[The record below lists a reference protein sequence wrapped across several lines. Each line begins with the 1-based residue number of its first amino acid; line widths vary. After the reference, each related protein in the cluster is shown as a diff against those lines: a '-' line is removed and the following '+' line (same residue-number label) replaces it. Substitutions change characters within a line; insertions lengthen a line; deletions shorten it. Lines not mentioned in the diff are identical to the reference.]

1 MYFKL
6 KKTWKKCNID
16 LIDVTF
22 DSRSRSKTKQGTRE
36 TSCNHLHRNQ
46 DREIIKRLARQLQS
60 FTLRSRSRSGSS
72 SRTKQVTRETSC
84 NHHNRGI
91 ATSTVDLDLFVS
103 FYSFVIN
110 LFNLLFVARKRLLE
124 AISFKKNL
132 YKIETIFVF

>member
-1 MYFKL
+1 MIKL
-6 KKTWKKCNID
+6 GIYCNSD
-16 LIDVTF
+16 VIDVTF
-22 DSRSRSKTKQGTRE
+22 YSRSRSKTKQVTRE
-36 TSCNHLHRNQ
+36 TSCYHLHRNQ

>member
-1 MYFKL
+1 M
-6 KKTWKKCNID
+6 
-16 LIDVTF
+16 
-22 DSRSRSKTKQGTRE
+22 
-36 TSCNHLHRNQ
+36 
-46 DREIIKRLARQLQS
+46 
-60 FTLRSRSRSGSS
+60 
-72 SRTKQVTRETSC
+72 TRETSC

-132 YKIETIFVF
+132 YKIETIFVFLILLNFVLNKESIKTQNCFYFKVDIVKVSPFYTTNDLKFYILKSILLIYKFSIVTLNVKQPV